1 MICALEASIISTV
14 KAEEKEEQ
22 RKIQFEKFKQTNIN
36 FCETVIADK
45 ILKASNEGRKSVDL
59 VFCAESTNFAFNL
72 KTCHMGLI
80 KEKTT
85 YANGKHSY
93 TGDHKNPEVNLP
105 MIMEYL
111 KSHCYQLSTCNYP
124 YKEWGWGERY
134 GTELTIRW

>member
-22 RKIQFEKFKQTNIN
+22 RKKQLEEFKQANVN

-45 ILKASNEGRKSVDL
+45 ILKASNNGYKSVDI
-59 VFCAESTNFAFNL
+59 VFCAESTNYTYNL
-72 KTCHMGLI
+72 KTCRMGI
-80 KEKTT
+80 VQEKTT

-93 TGDHKNPEVNLP
+93 TGDHRNPEVNLT
-105 MIMEYL
+105 MIIDYL
-111 KSHCYQLSTCNYP
+111 KSHCYQVSTSNYP

-134 GTELTIRW
+134 GKELTIRW